1 MIGVTAR
8 QRVQTYDKQKRLR
21 PDVSCL
27 RWWCSPAP
35 LQGFE
40 FEATFILNTALFNLV
55 GALPV
60 LPGPCQVLRW
70 SDFAHTVAP
79 SYMESMHA
87 DREKDD
93 MIVVQTRLAEDRV
106 MSTGC
111 IVLGDFSTEWVVGST
126 FYYEPE
132 LKFSSGL
139 LPQRRRWMNG
149 TLAAFI
155 YLVRDDVLVS
165 ANARHKPN
173 QTGHRSALMLGL
185 HYLLTKAIA
194 LVSPSPS
201 LCCCRCMWSAR
212 SRSCGR

>member
-1 MIGVTAR
+1 MISLLFA
-8 QRVQTYDKQKRLR
+8 
-21 PDVSCL
+21 SC
-27 RWWCSPAP
+27 
-35 LQGFE
+35 F
-40 FEATFILNTALFNLV
+40 LFF
-55 GALPV
+55 
-60 LPGPCQVLRW
+60 CQVLRW

-93 MIVVQTRLAEDRV
+93 MIVVQTRLAADRV

-111 IVLGDFSTEWVVGST
+111 IVLGDFSTEWVVGAT

-132 LKFSSGL
+132 LTFMGL

-173 QTGHRSALMLGL
+173 QTGSYEAYSPKGN
-185 HYLLTKAIA
+185 TDAIKKKYKT
-194 LVSPSPS
+194 
-201 LCCCRCMWSAR
+201 WKN
-212 SRSCGR
+212 